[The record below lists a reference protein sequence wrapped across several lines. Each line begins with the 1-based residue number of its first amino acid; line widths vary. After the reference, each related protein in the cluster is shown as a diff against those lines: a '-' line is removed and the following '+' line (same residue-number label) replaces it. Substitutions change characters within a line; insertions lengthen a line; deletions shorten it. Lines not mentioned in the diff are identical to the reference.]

1 MPRYVYVS
9 DVLLTGPKQA
19 VSLWEIQDP
28 NDRVNLGFLARSLQE
43 AHGGA
48 LGVQRLEEVRLG
60 YPDKG
65 SLAQWDSL
73 LTPAQRAGERW
84 LVGRGPA
91 LRPVPGSDMQIE
103 SIVLKV
109 ESLEKAKTV
118 LAQGHLLGQQ
128 TAERIE
134 LDPAKICGLRIALQE
149 K

>member
-1 MPRYVYVS
+1 
-9 DVLLTGPKQA
+9 
-19 VSLWEIQDP
+19 
-28 NDRVNLGFLARSLQE
+28 
-43 AHGGA
+43 
-48 LGVQRLEEVRLG
+48 
-60 YPDKG
+60 
-65 SLAQWDSL
+65 
-73 LTPAQRAGERW
+73 
-84 LVGRGPA
+84 
-91 LRPVPGSDMQIE
+91 MQIE